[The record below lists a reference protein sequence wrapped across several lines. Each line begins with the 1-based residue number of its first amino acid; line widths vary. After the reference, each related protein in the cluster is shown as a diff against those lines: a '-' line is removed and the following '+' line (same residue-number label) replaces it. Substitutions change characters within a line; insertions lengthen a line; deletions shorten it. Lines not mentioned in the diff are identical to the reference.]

1 MKFALFGNTY
11 QAKKSA
17 HVIRLLSILKQ
28 YNAVVYIN
36 REFYHFLVDEQN
48 MDIQAAGVF
57 DGNDFEADMVLCMGG
72 DGTFL
77 KAASY
82 VGNKNIPILGINTG
96 RLGFLADVSPEEME
110 DTFKDIY
117 NHNYKVED
125 RSVLQVIS
133 NGQPLKGYPCGLN
146 EIAILKRDSSSMIAI
161 HTSINGAY
169 LTTYQADGLVIAT
182 PTGSTAYSLSIGGPV
197 IVPHSNTI
205 AITPVAPHS
214 LNVRPIVIN
223 DDWEITLDVES
234 RSHNFLIA
242 IDGRSE
248 TCREGTRLTI
258 RKADYN
264 IKVVMCGDAPGDLAA
279 AEKNKVFFFPILVR
293 SEKESWEEFIGE
305 GMTSLMN
312 GSYGGEYQEKKIKEF
327 YKNLGK

>member
-1 MKFALFGNTY
+1 MNIQPQKFALFGNTY

-17 HVIRLLSILKQ
+17 HVLRLLSILEKHQ
-28 YNAVVYIN
+28 AEIYIHK
-36 REFYHFLVDEQN
+36 EFYQFLTKEQK
-48 MDIQAAGVF
+48 MDIHAAGVF
-57 DGNDFEADMVLCMGG
+57 EGNEFDVDMVLSMGG

-110 DTFKDIY
+110 ETFEDIY
-117 NHNYKVED
+117 KGNYKVED
-125 RSVLQVIS
+125 RSVLQAFS
-133 NGQPLKGYPCGLN
+133 EGQTLKGYPCGLN
-146 EIAILKRDSSSMIAI
+146 EIAILKRDSSSMITI

-197 IVPHSNTI
+197 IVPHSKTI

-234 RSHNFLIA
+234 RSHNFLVA

-258 RKADYN
+258 RKADYK
-264 IKVVMCGDAPGDLAA
+264 IKVVKRP
-279 AEKNKVFFFPILVR
+279 NHVFFHTLR
-293 SEKESWEEFIGE
+293 DKMMWGAD
-305 GMTSLMN
+305 GR
-312 GSYGGEYQEKKIKEF
+312 G
-327 YKNLGK
+327 

>member
-1 MKFALFGNTY
+1 MRPHKFVLFGNSY

-17 HVIRLLSILKQ
+17 HVLRLLSILEKYQ
-28 YNAVVYIN
+28 AEVYIHK
-36 REFYHFLVDEQN
+36 EFYQFLTKEQK
-48 MDIQAAGVF
+48 MDIHVAGVF
-57 DGNDFEADMVLCMGG
+57 DEDNFEADMVLSMGG

-77 KAASY
+77 KAASH

-110 DTFKDIY
+110 ETFEDIY
-117 NHNYKVED
+117 KGNYKVED
-125 RSVLQVIS
+125 RSVLQAFS
-133 NGQPLKGYPCGLN
+133 EGQPLKGYPYGLN
-146 EIAILKRDSSSMIAI
+146 EIAVLKRDSSSMITI

-234 RSHNFLIA
+234 RSHNFLVA

-248 TCREGTRLTI
+248 TCREGTRLVI
-258 RKADYN
+258 RKANYQ
-264 IKVVMCGDAPGDLAA
+264 IKVVKRP
-279 AEKNKVFFFPILVR
+279 EHIFFHTLR
-293 SEKESWEEFIGE
+293 DKMMWGAD
-305 GMTSLMN
+305 GR
-312 GSYGGEYQEKKIKEF
+312 G
-327 YKNLGK
+327 